1 MVFQTRGRRLFA
13 LSGAAL
19 IVSTLACGR
28 REKPQ
33 NEVTRHGEDVIASGS
48 TPTVMDS
55 VPGDAILAGGDAS
68 FGGVTGGDY
77 LGAGGKQA
85 ITGRIHGSL
94 RAVAG
99 QIHVAAAVD
108 RNTTMVAGFV
118 ELDSAAIIARNAYIV
133 GGTIQVNGTVQ
144 EGILAYGGAITLDGV
159 VGRDVEVAG
168 GTLRVGP
175 HARIAGNLR
184 YRMPAGKVHIDP
196 AARITGTVTALPVS
210 NTGALWH
217 VLWILGF
224 LLVGAV
230 VVALFPSFMA
240 EAAEILPEHPV
251 RAALIGLGWGILVPV
266 AIVIAAITVVGL
278 PLAFLTAAVYVVV
291 VCVASVPFAVWLG
304 RLLLGARARGG
315 LEGTLVNF
323 IVGGFFLF
331 VAGII
336 PLVGGWV
343 SLIAGVLGLGT
354 ILLEAQALR
363 ANHAQPTAP
372 VRQPL

>member
-1 MVFQTRGRRLFA
+1 MVFQTRGRRLLA
-13 LSGAAL
+13 LSSTAL
-19 IVSTLACGR
+19 IVSTLSCGKS
-28 REKPQ
+28 EKPQ
-33 NEVTRHGEDVIASGS
+33 NEVTRRGEDVIASGS

-77 LGAGGKQA
+77 LGAAGKQA
-85 ITGRIHGSL
+85 IAGRIHGSL
-94 RAVAG
+94 RAAAG
-99 QIHVAAAVD
+99 EIHVAAAID
-108 RNTTMVAGFV
+108 RNATIAAGNV
-118 ELDSAAIIARNAYIV
+118 ELDSAAIIGRNAYIV
-133 GGTIQVNGTVQ
+133 GGAIQANGTVQ
-144 EGILAYGGAITLDGV
+144 EGLVAYGGAITLDGV

-184 YRMPAGKVHIDP
+184 YRVPAGKVHIDP
-196 AARITGTVTALPVS
+196 AAHITGTVTALPVS
-210 NTGALWH
+210 NRGGLWR

-230 VVALFPSFMA
+230 VVALFPRFMA
-240 EAAEILPEHPV
+240 EAAEILPDHPV
-251 RAALIGLGWGILVPV
+251 RAALVGLGWGILVPI

-323 IVGGFFLF
+323 IVGGFFLL

-336 PLVGGWV
+336 PVVGGWV
-343 SLIAGVLGLGT
+343 SLIAGLLGLGT
-354 ILLEAQALR
+354 ILLEAQAMR

>member
-1 MVFQTRGRRLFA
+1 MVFQTRRLLA
-13 LSGAAL
+13 LSSTAL
-19 IVSTLACGR
+19 IVSTLSCGKSER
-28 REKPQ
+28 PQ

-99 QIHVAAAVD
+99 EIHVAAAID
-108 RNTTMVAGFV
+108 RNATIVAGSV

-144 EGILAYGGAITLDGV
+144 EGILAYGSAITLDGV

-210 NTGALWH
+210 NRGALWH

-230 VVALFPSFMA
+230 VVALFPRFMA
-240 EAAEILPEHPV
+240 EAAEILPDHPV
-251 RAALIGLGWGILVPV
+251 RAALVGLGWGILVPI

-278 PLAFLTAAVYVVV
+278 PLAFLTGAVYVVV
-291 VCVASVPFAVWLG
+291 VCVAGVPFAVWLG

-323 IVGGFFLF
+323 IVGGFFLL
-331 VAGII
+331 VAEII
-336 PLVGGWV
+336 PVVGGWV
-343 SLIAGVLGLGT
+343 SLIAGLLGLGT

>member
-1 MVFQTRGRRLFA
+1 MVFQTRGRRLLA

-19 IVSTLACGR
+19 IASTLACGR
-28 REKPQ
+28 SEKPQ
-33 NEVTRHGEDVIASGS
+33 NEVTRRGEDVIASGS
-48 TPTVMDS
+48 TPTIMDS

-94 RAVAG
+94 RAAAG
-99 QIHVAAAVD
+99 EIHVAAAID
-108 RNTTMVAGFV
+108 RNATIAAGNV
-118 ELDSAAIIARNAYIV
+118 ELDSAAIIGRNAYIV
-133 GGTIQVNGTVQ
+133 GGAIQANGTVR
-144 EGILAYGGAITLDGV
+144 EGLVAYGGAITLDGV
-159 VGRDVEVAG
+159 VGRDVEVTG

-184 YRMPAGKVHIDP
+184 YRVPAGKVHIDP

-210 NTGALWH
+210 NRGALWR

-230 VVALFPSFMA
+230 VVALFPRFMA
-240 EAAEILPEHPV
+240 EAAEILPDHPV
-251 RAALIGLGWGILVPV
+251 RAALVGLGWGILVPV

-278 PLAFLTAAVYVVV
+278 PLAVLTAAVYLGVM
-291 VCVASVPFAVWLG
+291 CVASVPFAVWLG

-323 IVGGFFLF
+323 LVGGFFLL

-336 PLVGGWV
+336 PVVGGWV
-343 SLIAGVLGLGT
+343 SLIAGLLGLGT

>member
-1 MVFQTRGRRLFA
+1 MVFQTRGRRLLA
-13 LSGAAL
+13 LSGTAL
-19 IVSTLACGR
+19 IVSTLSCAKS
-28 REKPQ
+28 EKPQ
-33 NEVTRHGEDVIASGS
+33 NELTRHGEDVIAAGS

-94 RAVAG
+94 RAAAAE
-99 QIHVAAAVD
+99 IHVAAVID
-108 RNTTMVAGFV
+108 RNATIMAGSV

-133 GGTIQVNGTVQ
+133 GGTIQANGTVQ
-144 EGILAYGGAITLDGV
+144 EGLLAYGGAITLDGV
-159 VGRDVEVAG
+159 VGRDVEVTG

-184 YRMPAGKVHIDP
+184 YRVPAGKVHIDP
-196 AARITGTVTALPVS
+196 AAHITGTVTALPVS
-210 NTGALWH
+210 NWGPLWR

-230 VVALFPSFMA
+230 VVALFPRFMA
-240 EAAEILPEHPV
+240 DAAETLPEHPGLS
-251 RAALIGLGWGILVPV
+251 ALVGLGWGILVPL
-266 AIVIAAITVVGL
+266 AIVVAAITVVGL
-278 PLAFLTAAVYVVV
+278 PLAFLTAAVYVVL
-291 VCVASVPFAVWLG
+291 VCVASVPFAIWLG

-315 LEGTLVNF
+315 LEGTLINF
-323 IVGGFFLF
+323 LVGGFFLF

-336 PLVGGWV
+336 PVVGGWV

-354 ILLEAQALR
+354 ILLEVQALR
-363 ANHAQPTAP
+363 ANRVHSTAP

>member
-230 VVALFPSFMA
+230 VVALFPRFMA
-240 EAAEILPEHPV
+240 EAAEILPDHPV
-251 RAALIGLGWGILVPV
+251 RAALIGLGWGILVPI

-336 PLVGGWV
+336 PVVGGWV

>member
-230 VVALFPSFMA
+230 VVALFPRFMA
-240 EAAEILPEHPV
+240 EAAEILPDHPV

-336 PLVGGWV
+336 PVVGGWV

>member
-33 NEVTRHGEDVIASGS
+33 NEVTRRGEDVIASGS

-230 VVALFPSFMA
+230 VVALFPRFMA

>member
-1 MVFQTRGRRLFA
+1 MVFQTRGRRLLA
-13 LSGAAL
+13 LLGASL
-19 IVSTLACGR
+19 IASTLACR
-28 REKPQ
+28 RSEKPQ
-33 NEVTRHGEDVIASGS
+33 NEVTRRGEDVIASGS

-99 QIHVAAAVD
+99 EIHVAAAID
-108 RNTTMVAGFV
+108 RNATIAAGNV
-118 ELDSAAIIARNAYIV
+118 ELDSAAIIGRNAYIV
-133 GGTIQVNGTVQ
+133 GGAIQVNGTVQ

-159 VGRDVEVAG
+159 VGRDVEVTG

-175 HARIAGNLR
+175 RARIAGSLR
-184 YRMPAGKVHIDP
+184 YRVPAGKVHIDP
-196 AARITGTVTALPVS
+196 AAHIAGTVTALPVS
-210 NTGALWH
+210 NRGALWD

-230 VVALFPSFMA
+230 VVALFPRFMA
-240 EAAEILPEHPV
+240 EAAEILPDHPV
-251 RAALIGLGWGILVPV
+251 RAALVGLGWGILVPI

-278 PLAFLTAAVYVVV
+278 PLAFLTAAVYLVV

-323 IVGGFFLF
+323 LVGGFFLF

-336 PLVGGWV
+336 PVVGGWV
-343 SLIAGVLGLGT
+343 SLIAGLLGLGT

-363 ANHAQPTAP
+363 ANHSQPTAP

>member
-28 REKPQ
+28 SEKPQ

-99 QIHVAAAVD
+99 EIHVAAAID
-108 RNTTMVAGFV
+108 RNATIVAGSV

-133 GGTIQVNGTVQ
+133 GGTIQINGKVQ

-210 NTGALWH
+210 NSGALWH

-230 VVALFPSFMA
+230 VVALFPRFMA
-240 EAAEILPEHPV
+240 EAAEILPDHPV
-251 RAALIGLGWGILVPV
+251 RAALVGLGWGILIPI

-323 IVGGFFLF
+323 IVGGFFLL

-336 PLVGGWV
+336 PVVGGWV
-343 SLIAGVLGLGT
+343 LLIAGVLGLGT

>member
-240 EAAEILPEHPV
+240 EAAEILPDHPV

-336 PLVGGWV
+336 PVVGGWV

>member
-1 MVFQTRGRRLFA
+1 MVFQTHGRRLLA

-19 IVSTLACGR
+19 MVSTLSCGNSD
-28 REKPQ
+28 EKPQ
-33 NEVTRHGEDVIASGS
+33 NEVIRRSEDVIASGS

-55 VPGDAILAGGDAS
+55 VPGDAILAGGDVS

-94 RAVAG
+94 RAVG
-99 QIHVAAAVD
+99 GELHVAAAID
-108 RNTTMVAGFV
+108 RNTTIVGGSV
-118 ELDSAAIIARNAYIV
+118 ELDSATVIGRNAYIV
-133 GGTIQVNGTVQ
+133 GGTIQVKGTVQ
-144 EGILAYGGAITLDGV
+144 QGLLAYGGAIILDGV

-168 GTLRVGP
+168 GALRVGP

-184 YRMPAGKVHIDP
+184 YRVPAGKVHIDP
-196 AARITGTVTALPVS
+196 AAHITGTVTALPVS
-210 NTGALWH
+210 NRGPLWR

-224 LLVGAV
+224 LLVGVV
-230 VVALFPSFMA
+230 VVALFPRFMA
-240 EAAEILPEHPV
+240 EAAEILPERPG
-251 RAALIGLGWGILVPV
+251 RSALVGLGWGILVPI
-266 AIVIAAITVVGL
+266 AICIAAITVIGL

-304 RLLLGARARGG
+304 QLLLGARARAGR
-315 LEGTLVNF
+315 EGALVNF
-323 IVGGFFLF
+323 LVGGFFLL

-336 PLVGGWV
+336 PVVGGWV
-343 SLIAGVLGLGT
+343 SLIAGLLGLGT

-363 ANHAQPTAP
+363 A
-372 VRQPL
+372 RQPI

>member
-55 VPGDAILAGGDAS
+55 VPGDAILVGGDAS

-230 VVALFPSFMA
+230 VVALFPRFMA
-240 EAAEILPEHPV
+240 EAAEILPDHPV
-251 RAALIGLGWGILVPV
+251 RAALVGLGWGILIPI

-304 RLLLGARARGG
+304 RLLLGARAREG

>member
-1 MVFQTRGRRLFA
+1 MVERFRLA
-13 LSGAAL
+13 APCGPPGVWWCNSLTVSG
-19 IVSTLACGR
+19 
-28 REKPQ
+28 
-33 NEVTRHGEDVIASGS
+33 DV
-48 TPTVMDS
+48 D
-55 VPGDAILAGGDAS
+55 
-68 FGGVTGGDY
+68 
-77 LGAGGKQA
+77 
-85 ITGRIHGSL
+85 
-94 RAVAG
+94 VAG
-99 QIHVAAAVD
+99 
-108 RNTTMVAGFV
+108 
-118 ELDSAAIIARNAYIV
+118 E
-133 GGTIQVNGTVQ
+133 
-144 EGILAYGGAITLDGV
+144 
-159 VGRDVEVAG
+159 
-168 GTLRVGP
+168 TLRVGP

-184 YRMPAGKVHIDP
+184 YRVPAGKVHIDP

-210 NTGALWH
+210 NRGALWH

-224 LLVGAV
+224 LLVGTV
-230 VVALFPSFMA
+230 VVALFPRFMG
-240 EAAEILPEHPV
+240 EAAEILPEHPGL
-251 RAALIGLGWGILVPV
+251 AALVGLGWGIQSNCH
-266 AIVIAAITVVGL
+266 IVAAITVVGL

-323 IVGGFFLF
+323 LVGGFFLF

-336 PLVGGWV
+336 PVVGGWV

>member
-1 MVFQTRGRRLFA
+1 MVFQTRGRRLLA
-13 LSGAAL
+13 LSGTAL
-19 IVSTLACGR
+19 IVATLSCAKS
-28 REKPQ
+28 EKPQ
-33 NEVTRHGEDVIASGS
+33 NEVTRRGEDVIASGS

-94 RAVAG
+94 RAAAG
-99 QIHVAAAVD
+99 QIHIAATID
-108 RNTTMVAGFV
+108 RNATIAAGSV
-118 ELDSAAIIARNAYIV
+118 ELDSAAIIGRNAYIA
-133 GGTIQVNGTVQ
+133 GGSIQVNGTVQ
-144 EGILAYGGAITLDGV
+144 QGLVAYAGAITLDGV
-159 VGRDVEVAG
+159 VGRDVEVTG

-184 YRMPAGKVHIDP
+184 YRVPAGKVHIDP
-196 AARITGTVTALPVS
+196 AAHITGTVTALPVS
-210 NTGALWH
+210 NRGPLWR

-230 VVALFPSFMA
+230 VVALFPRFMA
-240 EAAEILPEHPV
+240 DAAEILPEHPGLS
-251 RAALIGLGWGILVPV
+251 ALVGLGWGILVPI

-278 PLAFLTAAVYVVV
+278 PLAFLTAAVCVVL
-291 VCVASVPFAVWLG
+291 VCVASVPFAIWLG

-315 LEGTLVNF
+315 LEGTLTNF
-323 IVGGFFLF
+323 LVGGFFLL

-336 PLVGGWV
+336 PVVGGWL
-343 SLIAGVLGLGT
+343 SLIAGLLGLGT
-354 ILLEAQALR
+354 ILLEVQALR
-363 ANHAQPTAP
+363 ANRGDPTVP

>member
-1 MVFQTRGRRLFA
+1 MVFQTRGRRLLA

-19 IVSTLACGR
+19 IASTLACGR
-28 REKPQ
+28 SEKPQ
-33 NEVTRHGEDVIASGS
+33 NEVTRRGEDVLASGS

-99 QIHVAAAVD
+99 EIHVAAAID
-108 RNTTMVAGFV
+108 RNAAIVAGSV

-196 AARITGTVTALPVS
+196 AARITGTVTALLVS
-210 NTGALWH
+210 NRGALWD

-230 VVALFPSFMA
+230 VVALFPRFMA
-240 EAAEILPEHPV
+240 EAAEILPDHPV
-251 RAALIGLGWGILVPV
+251 RAALVGLGWGILVPI

-323 IVGGFFLF
+323 LVGGFFLL

-336 PLVGGWV
+336 PVVGGWV
-343 SLIAGVLGLGT
+343 SLIAGLLGLGT

>member
-33 NEVTRHGEDVIASGS
+33 NEVTRHGEDVFASGS

-230 VVALFPSFMA
+230 VVALFPRFMA
-240 EAAEILPEHPV
+240 EAAEILPDHPV
-251 RAALIGLGWGILVPV
+251 RAALIGLGWGILVPI

-336 PLVGGWV
+336 PVVGGWV

>member
-1 MVFQTRGRRLFA
+1 MVFQTRGRRLLA

-19 IVSTLACGR
+19 IASTLACGR
-28 REKPQ
+28 SEKPQ
-33 NEVTRHGEDVIASGS
+33 NEVTRLGEDVIASGS

-99 QIHVAAAVD
+99 QIHVAAAID
-108 RNTTMVAGFV
+108 RNATIVAGFV

-159 VGRDVEVAG
+159 VGRDVQVAG

-184 YRMPAGKVHIDP
+184 YRVPAGKVHIDP
-196 AARITGTVTALPVS
+196 AAHITGTVTALPVS
-210 NTGALWH
+210 NRGALWR
-217 VLWILGF
+217 VLWVLGF

-230 VVALFPSFMA
+230 VVALFPRFMA
-240 EAAEILPEHPV
+240 EAAEILPDHPV
-251 RAALIGLGWGILVPV
+251 RAALVGLGWGILVPI

-323 IVGGFFLF
+323 VVGGFFLL

-336 PLVGGWV
+336 PVVGGWV

-354 ILLEAQALR
+354 ILLEAQTLR
-363 ANHAQPTAP
+363 ANYGQPTAP

>member
-1 MVFQTRGRRLFA
+1 MVFQTHGRRLLA
-13 LSGAAL
+13 LSGTVF
-19 IVSTLACGR
+19 IMSTLSCGKS
-28 REKPQ
+28 EKPQ
-33 NEVTRHGEDVIASGS
+33 NEVTRRGEDVIASGS
-48 TPTVMDS
+48 TPTIMDS
-55 VPGDAILAGGDAS
+55 VPGDAILAGGDVN
-68 FGGVTGGDY
+68 FGGATGEDY
-77 LGAGGKQA
+77 LGAGGQQA

-99 QIHVAAAVD
+99 EIHVAATID
-108 RNTTMVAGFV
+108 RNATIAAGNV
-118 ELDSAAIIARNAYIV
+118 ELDSAAIIGRNAYLM
-133 GGTIQVNGTVQ
+133 GGTIQIKGTVQ
-144 EGILAYGGAITLDGV
+144 EGLLAYGGAITLDGA

-184 YRMPAGKVHIDP
+184 YRVPAGKVHIDP

-210 NTGALWH
+210 NRGALWH

-230 VVALFPSFMA
+230 VVALFPRFMA
-240 EAAEILPEHPV
+240 EAAEILPEHPGLS
-251 RAALIGLGWGILVPV
+251 ALVGLGWGIVV
-266 AIVIAAITVVGL
+266 AAITVVGL
-278 PLAFLTAAVYVVV
+278 PLAFLTAAVYVVM
-291 VCVASVPFAVWLG
+291 VCIASVPFAIWLG

-323 IVGGFFLF
+323 LVGGFFLF

-336 PLVGGWV
+336 PVVGGWV
-343 SLIAGVLGLGT
+343 SLIAGLLGLGT
-354 ILLEAQALR
+354 ILLEVQALR
-363 ANHAQPTAP
+363 ATRAHPTAP

>member
-230 VVALFPSFMA
+230 VVALFPRFMA

-336 PLVGGWV
+336 PVVGGWV